1 MIMSQLTPFG
11 AYQLHMAIR
20 SHFMTDSYDFF
31 KYKGR
36 MSKLNPDV
44 YQKRQDKQYFEMVSR
59 QLQLKQLRDL
69 YISHF
74 LVDRYYPADFIMD
87 DAQDVYNN
95 HLKQIQSLT
104 YRFKEDLDKLS
115 ENGLAKSFKV
125 SEREY
130 PHIVLLHM
138 RNVISIET
146 MVVLDD
152 LVHYL
157 DKFDTFYND
166 DYIWRR
172 VSRKIKKYKP
182 FLKYDKEK
190 MKDILKGVMNE
201 QREKTEAISAER

>member
-11 AYQLHMAIR
+11 AYQLYMAIR

>member
-11 AYQLHMAIR
+11 AYQLYMAIR

-190 MKDILKGVMNE
+190 MKHILKGVMNE

>member
-1 MIMSQLTPFG
+1 MAQLTPFG
-11 AYQLHMAIR
+11 AYQLYIAIR
-20 SHFMTDSYDFF
+20 NHFMTDKYDFF
-31 KYKGR
+31 KFKGKVNHLKQE
-36 MSKLNPDV
+36 S
-44 YQKRQDKQYFEMVSR
+44 YQKRQDKQYFEMISR
-59 QLQLKQLRDL
+59 QHEVKQLRDL
-69 YISHF
+69 YVSHF

-104 YRFKEDLDKLS
+104 YRFKEDLNKLS
-115 ENGLAKSFKV
+115 EKGLTECFRV

-190 MKDILKGVMNE
+190 MKHILKGVMNE